1 MAEKAERTEAETEK
15 GMTIFLDVFRRADKN
30 DDGFI
35 SWEEFV
41 SYFADGVMGKEEL
54 QTLFDEIDSHNTNNI
69 DTNEL
74 CTYFSQHLGEFKEI
88 FSLLEEMNKK
98 MTNVLYGTA
107 KVYQESNRT
116 DKFVKRFLMREILNQ
131 MSALQ
136 RPVEAAS
143 DTLDTQA
150 REERAD
156 IKPLELEDIIKKSP
170 TGNIVP
176 GRVVRRAKRQISGIS
191 TGSEAFE
198 CYELNTEGSGIVN
211 TQIDRLAQL
220 IDRLENKVNLDGFRD
235 EEVVAGEDDLVLLV
249 QREFA
254 VKEDSVDEFQGFL
267 RAYVD
272 LTQGFKGCLNASV
285 RKLLDSHCF
294 TIYEIWSNEEK
305 YVQNCDSEATR
316 TLVQKTAELL
326 EKPETVHSMKIP
338 GSWWKREI

>member
-1 MAEKAERTEAETEK
+1 MADTAEKSEAETEK

-35 SWEEFV
+35 SWDEFV

-74 CTYFSQHLGEFKEI
+74 CTYFTQHLGEFKEI
-88 FSLLEEMNKK
+88 FGLLEEMNKK

-116 DKFVKRFLMREILNQ
+116 NKFVKRFLMREILNQ

-136 RPVEAAS
+136 RPIEAAS

-156 IKPLELEDIIKKSP
+156 IKPLELEDVIKKSP
-170 TGNIVP
+170 SGNIVP

-191 TGSEAFE
+191 TGSDAGG
-198 CYELNTEGSGIVN
+198 LAN
-211 TQIDRLAQL
+211 TQIDRLAHL

-235 EEVVAGEDDLVLLV
+235 EEVIAGEDDLVLLV

-254 VKEDSVDEFQGFL
+254 VKEGSVDDFQSHL

-294 TIYEIWSNEEK
+294 TIYEIWSSEEK
-305 YVQNCDSEATR
+305 YVQNCDSEATKV
-316 TLVQKTAELL
+316 LVQKTAELL

-338 GSWWKREI
+338 GSWWKREV

>member
-1 MAEKAERTEAETEK
+1 MADTAEKSDMETEK

-35 SWEEFV
+35 SWDEFV

-54 QTLFDEIDSHNTNNI
+54 QTLFNEIDSHDTNNI

-74 CTYFSQHLGEFKEI
+74 CTYFTQHLGEFKEI
-88 FSLLEEMNKK
+88 FGLLEEMNKK
-98 MTNVLYGTA
+98 MTNVLYGTS

-136 RPVEAAS
+136 RPIEAAS
-143 DTLDTQA
+143 DTLDSQA

-156 IKPLELEDIIKKSP
+156 IKPLELEDVIKKSS
-170 TGNIVP
+170 GNIVP

-191 TGSEAFE
+191 TNSEAFDG
-198 CYELNTEGSGIVN
+198 LAEGGGMASA
-211 TQIDRLAQL
+211 QIDRLALL

-235 EEVVAGEDDLVLLV
+235 EEVVSGEDDLVLLV
-249 QREFA
+249 QREFS
-254 VKEDSVDEFQGFL
+254 VKEGCVDDFQSQL

-294 TIYEIWSNEEK
+294 TIYEIWSTEER
-305 YVQNCDSEATR
+305 YVHNCDSEATR
-316 TLVQKTAELL
+316 NLVQKTAELL

-338 GSWWKREI
+338 GSWWKRDF

>member
-1 MAEKAERTEAETEK
+1 MAEKAEITEVETEK

-30 DDGFI
+30 DDGSI
-35 SWEEFV
+35 SWDEFV

-88 FSLLEEMNKK
+88 FGLLEEMNKK

-136 RPVEAAS
+136 RPIEAAS

-156 IKPLELEDIIKKSP
+156 IKPLELEDVIKKSP
-170 TGNIVP
+170 SGNIVP

-191 TGSEAFE
+191 TGSDAFE
-198 CYELNTEGSGIVN
+198 GLAEGGGMAN

-235 EEVVAGEDDLVLLV
+235 EEVVAGEDDLVLMV
-249 QREFA
+249 QREFS
-254 VKEDSVDEFQGFL
+254 VKEASVDDFQSQL

-272 LTQGFKGCLNASV
+272 LTQGFKGCLSASV

-294 TIYEIWSNEEK
+294 TIYEIWSTEERYLK
-305 YVQNCDSEATR
+305 NSESEATQI
-316 TLVQKTAELL
+316 LSQKTAELL
-326 EKPETVHSMKIP
+326 EKPETVHTMKIP